1 MENEMDEFD
10 FILKVKPNLAFQKN
24 VKVAIGD
31 DAAVYEPSLN
41 RNQVVCVDT
50 MVEGVHFLKHLSTPF
65 EIGYKAL
72 AVNISDIAAMA
83 GVPLYYLVSIA
94 IPPSWKEEELV
105 EIYKG
110 MDELAKEYKM
120 DLLGG
125 DTVSTSDKLVITV
138 TVIGEV
144 EQEIQTLRNNAC
156 EGDIVFVTG
165 NVGDSSAGLA
175 ILLDHIQIHN
185 QSLKEYLINR
195 HKRPTPRVNA
205 GRLIGA
211 LDRASLNDVSDGLA
225 SELNEIC
232 EASNVGITVFKDQLP
247 ISNELLLLRPTNDI
261 YKWILYGGED
271 FELVGTTSMDSW
283 DKLKKSCAENGLK
296 ITQIGI
302 VHQEH
307 TGVVLQT
314 SNKEFVRIEKSG
326 YNHFKNK

>member
-1 MENEMDEFD
+1 MDEFD
-10 FILKVKPNLAFQKN
+10 FILKVKPNRTFQKN

-83 GVPLYYLVSIA
+83 GIPLYYLVSITV
-94 IPPSWKEEELV
+94 PSSWKEEELV

-125 DTVSTSDKLVITV
+125 DTVSTSDKLVISV

-144 EQEIQTLRNNAC
+144 EQETQTLRSKAC
-156 EGDIVFVTG
+156 DGDIVFVTG

-175 ILLDHIQIHN
+175 ILLDHVQIHN
-185 QSLKEYLINR
+185 QHSKEYLINR
-195 HKRPTPRVNA
+195 HKKPTPRVNA

-211 LDRASLNDVSDGLA
+211 LYRASLNDVSDGLA
-225 SELNEIC
+225 SELNEIS

-247 ISNELLLLRPTNDI
+247 VSDELLSLSSANDI

-271 FELVGTTSMDSW
+271 FELVGTTSRNSW
-283 DKLKKSCAENGLK
+283 EKLKQTCDKMDLK
-296 ITQIGI
+296 ITQIGL
-302 VHQEH
+302 VDQKHS
-307 TGVVLQT
+307 GVMLQT
-314 SNKEFVRIEKSG
+314 VNQELVRIEKSG
-326 YNHFKNK
+326 YNHFRNK